1 METPSLVMFN
11 TATRFRQA
19 ISFLYASTH
28 DDEMR
33 VHVWTETD
41 ADGIV
46 NLHVQTEHGVYVTSD
61 STIKS
66 ELLDSD
72 VWVNLHDFCV
82 LCEEVS
88 KENNVTM
95 WVADGK
101 LYIASSFNQEIE
113 GFELECYCEPV
124 EPFEQT
130 SKFGNVDETLEIEQG
145 SFSIVTDSA
154 FDFEWIELHRN
165 EGVLSYRSG
174 NDRIVLATVV
184 AGLSNDANVTV
195 NNELSD
201 FSFRIPR
208 DLFRIIPMLNLANKC
223 TMDLDFTNRYIRIT
237 GDCMRIEYA
246 MQDAGFPALSS
257 DTFTDYMKFDTLA
270 MMATIETLLRVNYK
284 DPVGK
289 VTITPIDA
297 AHASIEFATPSRY
310 GGSIT
315 MSEIHL
321 FDTETPVTLPI
332 DILSEM
338 IRNANCQQMILKLEK
353 DTGRMMV
360 CYSNKLFA
368 RKCYYLGE
376 LPTA

>member
-1 METPSLVMFN
+1 MKTPSLIMFN
-11 TATRFRQA
+11 TASRFRQA

-28 DDEMR
+28 DDTMR
-33 VHVWTETD
+33 AHIWTDTD
-41 ADGIV
+41 SDGIV
-46 NLHVQTEHGVYVTSD
+46 NLNVQTEHGVFVSSD

-72 VWVNLHDFCV
+72 IWVNLRDFCV
-82 LCEEVS
+82 LCREVS

-101 LYIASSFNQEIE
+101 LYIASSFNKDIE

-124 EPFEQT
+124 EPFDTT
-130 SKFGNVDETLEIEQG
+130 SKMTNVDETLEIEQG

-154 FDFEWIELHRN
+154 FEFEWIELHRN
-165 EGVLSYRSG
+165 EGVLSYRTG
-174 NDRIVLATVV
+174 NERIVQATVV
-184 AGLSNDANVTV
+184 AGLASDENVTV
-195 NNELSD
+195 NSELPD
-201 FSFRIPR
+201 FSFRIPL

-223 TMDLDFTNRYIRIT
+223 SLELDLTNRYIRIT

-246 MQDAGFPALSS
+246 MQDAEYPALSS
-257 DTFTDYMKFDTLA
+257 ETFVDYMKFDTLA

-289 VTITPIDA
+289 VEFTPIDE
-297 AHASIEFATPSRY
+297 AHASVEFASPTRY
-310 GGSIT
+310 GGTIT

-321 FDTETPVTLPI
+321 FDTETPVTVSI

-338 IRNANCQQMILKLEK
+338 IRNANCKQMILKLEK
-353 DTGRMMV
+353 DTGRLML

-368 RKCYYLGE
+368 RKCYYLGD
-376 LPTA
+376 

>member
-33 VHVWTETD
+33 AHVWTETD

-46 NLHVQTEHGVYVTSD
+46 NLHVHTEHGVYVTSD

-95 WVADGK
+95 WVSDGK

-124 EPFEQT
+124 EPFDQT

-154 FDFEWIELHRN
+154 FDFEWIELHRK
-165 EGVLSYRSG
+165 EGRLSYRSG

-195 NNELSD
+195 NNELPD

-368 RKCYYLGE
+368 RKCYYLGK
-376 LPTA
+376 

>member
-33 VHVWTETD
+33 AHVWTETD

-46 NLHVQTEHGVYVTSD
+46 NLHVHTEHGVYVTSD

-124 EPFEQT
+124 EPFDQT

-154 FDFEWIELHRN
+154 FDFEWIELHRK

-195 NNELSD
+195 NNELPD

-289 VTITPIDA
+289 VTITPIDT

-368 RKCYYLGE
+368 RKCYYLGK
-376 LPTA
+376 

>member
-33 VHVWTETD
+33 AHVWTETD

-46 NLHVQTEHGVYVTSD
+46 NLHVHTEHGVYVTSD

-124 EPFEQT
+124 EPFDQT

-154 FDFEWIELHRN
+154 FDFEWIELHRK

-195 NNELSD
+195 NNELPD

-297 AHASIEFATPSRY
+297 AHASIEFVTPSRY

-376 LPTA
+376 

>member
-33 VHVWTETD
+33 AHVWTETD

-46 NLHVQTEHGVYVTSD
+46 NLHVHTEHGVYVTSD

-124 EPFEQT
+124 EPFDQT
-130 SKFGNVDETLEIEQG
+130 SKFGNVDEILEIEQG

-154 FDFEWIELHRN
+154 FDFEWIELHRK

-195 NNELSD
+195 NNELPD

-246 MQDAGFPALSS
+246 MQDSGFPALSS

-321 FDTETPVTLPI
+321 FNTETPVTLPI

-368 RKCYYLGE
+368 RKCYYLGK
-376 LPTA
+376 